1 VGALWIPGLPVWDA
15 APARMKP
22 MHSHAPPEVRWGSRR
37 AHASVV
43 SAVTAA
49 PASAGGEWFLVP
61 ATCLV

>member
-1 VGALWIPGLPVWDA
+1 VWDA